1 MSEIYPRQIYGDPSN
16 AVDTLR
22 RLERKINNCNGCKND
37 GGTVWG
43 QHFCA
48 IGRNLDADGYCKKWE
63 AKR

>member
-22 RLERKINNCNGCKND
+22 RLERKIDNCQGCAHD
-37 GGTVWG
+37 GGKAWG
-43 QHFCA
+43 QQLCET
-48 IGRNLDADGYCKKWE
+48 GRQRDADGYCGKWE

>member
-22 RLERKINNCNGCKND
+22 RLERKVDNCQGCAHD
-37 GGTVWG
+37 GGIIWE

-48 IGRNLDADGYCKKWE
+48 IGKKLDADGYCGKW
-63 AKR
+63 KMKQ